1 MIRRIIE
8 LCLKNR
14 ELVLLLALV
23 LIAVSAWMTFH
34 SKLDAVPDLSDTQVL
49 VLTNDLGEPP
59 DVVQDQVTYP
69 LETALLDVPRVASI
83 RGESLFDY
91 SLIHVTFQPGTNLYW
106 ARSRV
111 LEYLNYASTQLPRGV
126 TPQLG
131 PDATGVGWAYQYAL
145 LSGWYCARFP
155 QGIWQEPKT
164 GRWYRSVAA
173 APAAERARL
182 RLVRGF
188 THQGVCPVDGTR
200 LARAEVSLAGLRS
213 LQDWFVRFELES
225 VPGVS
230 EVAPL
235 GGFVREYQV
244 IINPNRI
251 RAYHLSLA
259 RIRSAIRD
267 SNNDV
272 GGSIIEQSE
281 ISYMVRSRG
290 YLRNLKQLGE
300 VPVGRAQD
308 GTPILL
314 RDVATLQLGG
324 QQRQGICDWD
334 GRGEAACGI
343 VVVRFHGDTYRVI
356 EAVKHEIGQIQRS
369 LPPGVL
375 VRTGY
380 DRTRLIN
387 RAIATLSDTLT
398 EEMIVVALVC
408 ILFLL
413 HGRSALVAII
423 VIPTSMLIS
432 LAILYLMGVSA
443 NIMSLSGIAIAIGV
457 VVDSAIVTVEN
468 AHQHLNAEEIRFG
481 KGEAR
486 RERWL
491 IIREAAAEVAPS
503 LFFSLLILT
512 VSFLPIFILP
522 GESGKMFRPLA
533 LTGTFA
539 MAAAA
544 VVSITLIPVLMGYF
558 IKPDLLPVAWPR
570 PVQIALAAGV
580 AAVAGG
586 AVFLLSGHS
595 PLLVR
600 HRWAAAIATVA
611 LMLLL
616 TVPQRII
623 AEQHNPISR
632 ALQNGFAPVF
642 RFAIRNRWV
651 VLPIAAALVL
661 SILWPLSHLGTQ
673 FTPPLWEGDL
683 EYMPTTY
690 PGLGITEA
698 RSILQQTD
706 KIMMRFPEVA
716 SVFGQ
721 AGRAQTATD
730 DAPLGMLD
738 TIVQLKPRE
747 QWPVAAMPRFYR
759 HWPHWLQWPLQ
770 HTFWPEQERVT
781 VAQLENGYTD
791 PAGTYHEG
799 LNQAL
804 DIPGL
809 PPYWTMPVANR
820 TNMVNSG
827 SKTLIGIRVMGSDL
841 AVLGRLS
848 NEIARA
854 LTPVRGTLSAIAN
867 QTLGGYYLDIHVQ
880 RGVAARYGLTVG
892 AVQRVISMAIGGE
905 QLGTMVL
912 GVERYPINLRYP
924 VNLRDSPQALRQL
937 PVMLPGGGSIPL
949 GMVATIRYDAGPPAI
964 DSYDTRTVNYI
975 NVTTQVSD
983 LVGYV
988 RRAEAAIARSV
999 TLPPGYTY
1007 EWVGQYQQIHA
1018 ANQRLA
1024 LAVPLVLLAIIVLL
1038 FLATGHFMR
1047 VLGVLLAVPFG
1058 LVGAFWALWI
1068 LHYQL
1073 SVAVWVGI
1081 IALAGLAA
1089 EMGLV
1094 LLVYLD
1100 VSVRQARESGH
1111 LRNRDELLEA
1121 VYTATVRRIRPKTMT
1136 VSAALGGLAPLLWA
1150 DGAGADMM
1158 RHLAVPMI
1166 FGLITSFALEL
1177 LVLPTVYY
1185 MMMSYALRDQFETHA
1200 SPSAALSPSA
1210 LHSGD
1215 GA

>member
-1 MIRRIIE
+1 MIRRLME
-8 LCLKNR
+8 WCFENR
-14 ELVLLLALV
+14 SLTVIGALMLLVAGILAVRNTPLEA
-23 LIAVSAWMTFH
+23 I
-34 SKLDAVPDLSDTQVL
+34 PDISPTQVIIK
-49 VLTNDLGEPP
+49 TSYPGQAPQ
-59 DVVQDQVTYP
+59 VVQDQVTYP
-69 LETALLDVPRVASI
+69 LETALLDVPKVESI
-83 RGESLFDY
+83 RGESMFDY

-145 LSGWYCARFP
+145 LSGWYCAQYP
-155 QGIWQEPKT
+155 QGIWRDAQT
-164 GRWYRSVAA
+164 GKWYRSAQA
-173 APAAERARL
+173 APSGARARL

-188 THQGVCPVDGTR
+188 THGGVCPLDGTA
-200 LARAEVSLAGLRS
+200 LKNADVSLAGLRS
-213 LQDWFVRFELES
+213 LQDWFMRFELEAVS
-225 VPGVS
+225 GVS

-259 RIRSAIRD
+259 RIRRAIRD

-272 GGSIIEQSE
+272 GGSVIEQSE

-290 YLRNLKQLGE
+290 YLKNLRQLGE
-300 VPVGRAQD
+300 VPVGRETD

-334 GRGEAACGI
+334 GKGEAACGI
-343 VVVRFHGDTYRVI
+343 VVVRFHGNTYRVV
-356 EAVKHEIGQIQRS
+356 EAVKQKIGQIQRS

-375 VRTGY
+375 IRTGY
-380 DRTRLIN
+380 DRTLLIN
-387 RAIATLSDTLT
+387 RAISTLSDTLT

-413 HGRSALVAII
+413 HGRSALIAII

-468 AHQHLNAEEIRFG
+468 AHQHLNAEDMRIRN
-481 KGEAR
+481 GEER
-486 RERWL
+486 RERWQ
-491 IIREAAAEVAPS
+491 IILQAAAEVAPS
-503 LFFSLLILT
+503 LFFSLLILA

-522 GESGKMFRPLA
+522 GESGKMFSPLA

-544 VVSITLIPVLMGYF
+544 IASITLIPALMVYF
-558 IKPDLLPVAWPR
+558 IKPNLFPGQWSRRL
-570 PVQIALAAGV
+570 QLALAVGLAALGGV
-580 AAVAGG
+580 AVLILAA
-586 AVFLLSGHS
+586 HS

-600 HRWAAAIATVA
+600 HRWTAAVATVV
-611 LMLLL
+611 LLL
-616 TVPQRII
+616 LLAVPQRII
-623 AEQHNPISR
+623 PEQRNPISR

-642 RFAIRNRWV
+642 RFAIRYRWV
-651 VLPIAAALVL
+651 LLPVAAALVL
-661 SILWPLSHLGTQ
+661 STLWPLSRLGTQ

-698 RSILQQTD
+698 RAILQQTD
-706 KIMMRFPEVA
+706 RIIMRFPEVA

-721 AGRAQTATD
+721 SGRAETATD
-730 DAPLGMLD
+730 DASLGMLD
-738 TIVQLKPRE
+738 TIVHLKPRD
-747 QWPVAAMPRFYR
+747 QWPDAAVARFYR
-759 HWPHWLQWPLQ
+759 HWPHWLQWPFRQ
-770 HTFWPEQERVT
+770 TFWPDREPVT
-781 VAQLENGYTD
+781 VDQLENGFSG
-791 PAGTYHEG
+791 PAGTFHEG

-827 SKTLIGIRVMGSDL
+827 SKTLIGIRVSGPDL
-841 AVLGRLS
+841 AVLGKLS
-848 NEIARA
+848 NGIAQA
-854 LTPVRGTLSAIAN
+854 ITPVRGTLSAIAN
-867 QTLGGYYLDIHVQ
+867 QTLGGHYLDIHVQ
-880 RGVAARYGLTVG
+880 RDVAARYGLTVG
-892 AVQRVISMAIGGE
+892 GVQRVISMAIGGE
-905 QLGTMVL
+905 KIGTMVR

-924 VNLRDSPQALRQL
+924 VNLRDSPQELRQM
-937 PVMLPGGGSIPL
+937 PVMLPGGGSIAL
-949 GMVATIRYDAGPPAI
+949 GMVATIRYDGGPPSI

-988 RRAEAAIARSV
+988 HRAEAAIARRV
-999 TLPPGYTY
+999 MLPPGYTY
-1007 EWVGQYQQIHA
+1007 QWVGQYQQIHA

-1024 LAVPLVLLAIIVLL
+1024 LVVPLALLAIVVLL
-1038 FLATGHFMR
+1038 FLATGHLMR

-1058 LVGAFWALWI
+1058 LVGAFWALWVM
-1068 LHYQL
+1068 HYQL
-1073 SVAVWVGI
+1073 SVAVWVGV

-1100 VSVRQARESGH
+1100 VSVREARESGR
-1111 LRNRDELLEA
+1111 LRNRGELLEA
-1121 VYTATVRRIRPKTMT
+1121 INTATVRRIRPKTMT
-1136 VSAALGGLAPLLWA
+1136 VSAALVGLAPLLWA
-1150 DGAGADMM
+1150 QGSGADMM

-1177 LVLPTVYY
+1177 LVLPTAYY
-1185 MMMSYALRDQFETHA
+1185 MLMSYALRRHFEAHA
-1200 SPSAALSPSA
+1200 PPDAAEAHARLN
-1210 LHSGD
+1210 LGD
-1215 GA
+1215 GV

>member
-1 MIRRIIE
+1 MIRKIIE
-8 LCLKNR
+8 LSVKNR
-14 ELVLLLALV
+14 ELVLLLALMV
-23 LIAVSAWMTFH
+23 IAVAAWMSFH

-49 VLTNDLGEPP
+49 VLTDYRGEPP

-69 LETALLDVPRVASI
+69 LETALLDVPKVESI
-83 RGESLFDY
+83 RGESMFDY

-111 LEYLNYASTQLPRGV
+111 LEYLNYANTRLPRGV

-145 LSGWYCARFP
+145 LSGWYCSRYPRGVWRDVKSAKWYPAR
-155 QGIWQEPKT
+155 
-164 GRWYRSVAA
+164 AA
-173 APAAERARL
+173 APAAQRAGL
-182 RLVRGF
+182 TFVRGF
-188 THQGVCPVDGTR
+188 THAGVCPLDGSPLR
-200 LARAEVSLAGLRS
+200 NADVSLAGLRS
-213 LQDWFVRFELES
+213 LQDWFVRFELEA
-225 VPGVS
+225 VPGVA

-244 IINPNRI
+244 IINPERI

-259 RIRSAIRD
+259 EIRSAIRD

-272 GGSIIEQSE
+272 GGSVIEHSE

-290 YLRNLKQLGE
+290 YLHNLRQLGE
-300 VPVGRAQD
+300 VPIGREHD

-334 GRGEAACGI
+334 GKGEAACGI
-343 VVVRFHGDTYRVI
+343 VVVRFHGDTYRVV
-356 EAVKHEIGQIQRS
+356 EAVKHKIARIART

-375 VRTGY
+375 IRTGY
-380 DRTRLIN
+380 DRTLLIN
-387 RAIATLSDTLT
+387 RAISTLSDTLT

-408 ILFLL
+408 IFFLL

-423 VIPTSMLIS
+423 VIPTSMLVS

-468 AHQHLNAEEIRFG
+468 AHQHLNAEDARIRSG
-481 KGEAR
+481 APA
-486 RERWL
+486 RERWMVIL
-491 IIREAAAEVAPS
+491 QAAGEVAPS

-522 GESGKMFRPLA
+522 GESGQMFTPLA

-544 VVSITLIPVLMGYF
+544 IVSITLIPVLMVYF
-558 IKPDLLPVAWPR
+558 IRPTLFPEHWPR
-570 PVQIALAAGV
+570 RWQVALAAV
-580 AAVAGG
+580 LAAAGG
-586 AVFLLSGHS
+586 AGAFVWAGHS
-595 PLLVR
+595 PLLAE
-600 HRWAAAIATVA
+600 HRLSAAFAVTV

-616 TVPQRII
+616 GVPQRIVH
-623 AEQHNPISR
+623 EQDNPISR
-632 ALQNGFAPVF
+632 ALQNGFAPIF
-642 RFAIRNRWV
+642 RFAIRYRWALIAV
-651 VLPIAAALVL
+651 AAALVL
-661 SILWPLSHLGTQ
+661 SVLWPLSRLGTQ

-698 RSILQQTD
+698 RAILQQTD
-706 KIMMRFPEVA
+706 KIIMRFPEVA

-721 AGRAQTATD
+721 SGRAQTATD

-738 TIVQLKPRE
+738 TIVHLKPRQE
-747 QWPVAAMPRFYR
+747 WPEAAVVRFYA
-759 HWPHWLQWPLQ
+759 HWPRWLQWPFR
-770 HTFWPEQERVT
+770 HTFWPDRRRVT
-781 VAQLENGYTD
+781 VDQLENGYTG
-791 PAGTYHEG
+791 PAGTFHEG
-799 LNQAL
+799 LDQAL
-804 DIPGL
+804 NIPGL

-827 SKTLIGIRVMGSDL
+827 SKTLIGIRVSGPSL
-841 AVLGRLS
+841 AVLGKLS

-854 LTPVRGTLSAIAN
+854 VTPVRGTLSAIAN
-867 QTLGGYYLDIHVQ
+867 QTLGGYYLDITV
-880 RGVAARYGLTVG
+880 RRDVAARYGLTVG
-892 AVQRVISMAIGGE
+892 AVQRVISTAIGG
-905 QLGTMVL
+905 QRIGTMVL
-912 GVERYPINLRYP
+912 GVERYPIDLRYP
-924 VNLRDSPQALRQL
+924 VNLRDAPQELRQL

-949 GMVATIRYDAGPPAI
+949 GMVSAIRYHAGPPSI

-975 NVTTQVSD
+975 NVTTGVSD
-983 LVGYV
+983 VLGYV
-988 RRAEAAIARSV
+988 RRADAAIARSV

-1007 EWVGQYQQIHA
+1007 RWVGQFQQIRA
-1018 ANQRLA
+1018 ADQRLA
-1024 LAVPLVLLAIIVLL
+1024 LAVPLALFAIIVLL
-1038 FLATGHFMR
+1038 LLATGHLMR

-1058 LVGAFWALWI
+1058 LVGAFWGLW
-1068 LHYQL
+1068 LMHYEL
-1073 SVAVWVGI
+1073 SVAVWVGV

-1100 VSVRQARESGH
+1100 LSVRE
-1111 LRNRDELLEA
+1111 LRDRAGLHTRADLLEA
-1121 VYTATVRRIRPKTMT
+1121 VYAGTVRRIRPKTMT
-1136 VSAALGGLAPLLWA
+1136 VSAALVGLAPLLWA
-1150 DGAGADMM
+1150 QGSGADMM

-1166 FGLITSFALEL
+1166 FGLVTSFVLEL
-1177 LVLPTVYY
+1177 LVLPALYY
-1185 MMMSYALRDQFETHA
+1185 IVMGHALRHELVPHA
-1200 SPSAALSPSA
+1200 PPAAA
-1210 LHSGD
+1210 DGHGD
-1215 GA
+1215 LNPGGEA

>member
-1 MIRRIIE
+1 MIRKVIE
-8 LCLKNR
+8 LSVKNR

-23 LIAVSAWMTFH
+23 LIAASAWMTFH

-49 VLTNDLGEPP
+49 VLTNYMGEPP

-69 LETALLDVPRVASI
+69 LETALLDVPKVESI
-83 RGESLFDY
+83 RGESMFDY

-111 LEYLNYASTQLPRGV
+111 LEYLNYASTQLPPGV

-145 LSGWYCARFP
+145 LAGWYCAKYP
-155 QGIWQEPKT
+155 QGIWRDTKT
-164 GRWYRSVAA
+164 GKWYRSPGM
-173 APAAERARL
+173 APAGARAEL
-182 RLVRGF
+182 TPVRGF
-188 THQGVCPVDGTR
+188 THDGVCPLDGAP
-200 LARAEVSLAGLRS
+200 LARADVNLAGLRS
-213 LQDWFVRFELES
+213 LQDWFVRFELEAVS
-225 VPGVS
+225 GVS

-244 IINPNRI
+244 VIHPNRI
-251 RAYHLSLA
+251 RAYHLSIA
-259 RIRSAIRD
+259 QIRSAIRD

-281 ISYMVRSRG
+281 LSYMVRSRG
-290 YLRNLKQLGE
+290 YLKNLKQIGE
-300 VPVGRAQD
+300 VPVGRERN
-308 GTPILL
+308 GTPVLL
-314 RDVATLQLGG
+314 RDVATLRLGG

-334 GRGEAACGI
+334 GKGEAACGI
-343 VVVRFHGDTYRVI
+343 VVVRFHGDTYRVVQ
-356 EAVKHEIGQIQRS
+356 AVKQKIAHIQRS

-380 DRTRLIN
+380 DRTLLIN
-387 RAIATLSDTLT
+387 RAISTLSDTLT

-423 VIPTSMLIS
+423 VIPTSMLVS
-432 LAILYLMGVSA
+432 LALLYLMGVSA
-443 NIMSLSGIAIAIGV
+443 NIMSLSGIAIAVGV

-468 AHQHLNAEEIRFG
+468 AHQHLNAEDLRVSS
-481 KGEAR
+481 GEKP
-486 RERWL
+486 RERWTVIL
-491 IIREAAAEVAPS
+491 QAAAEVAPS

-522 GESGKMFRPLA
+522 GESGKMFSPLA

-544 VVSITLIPVLMGYF
+544 LVSITLIPVLMVYF
-558 IKPDLLPVAWPR
+558 ISPSLFPAHWSRHL
-570 PVQIALAAGV
+570 QIGLALALAAAAWAGV
-580 AAVAGG
+580 FVLAGHSSLFAQHRWSAATAG
-586 AVFLLSGHS
+586 AV
-595 PLLVR
+595 
-600 HRWAAAIATVA
+600 

-616 TVPQRII
+616 AVPQRIVH
-623 AEQHNPISR
+623 EQHNPISR
-632 ALQNGFAPVF
+632 TLQGLFGPVF
-642 RFAIRNRWV
+642 RLAIRYRWTLIPLV
-651 VLPIAAALVL
+651 AALVL
-661 SILWPLSHLGTQ
+661 SILWPLSRLGTQ

-698 RSILQQTD
+698 RAILQQTD
-706 KIMMRFPEVA
+706 RIIMRFPEVA

-721 AGRAQTATD
+721 AGRAETATD
-730 DAPLGMLD
+730 DAPIGMLD
-738 TIVQLKPRE
+738 TIVHLKPRD
-747 QWPVAAMPRFYR
+747 QWPYAAIPRFYS
-759 HWPHWLQWPLQ
+759 HWPHWLQWPFR
-770 HTFWPEQERVT
+770 HTFWPDRGHVT
-781 VAQLENGYTD
+781 VDELENGYTD
-791 PAGTYHEG
+791 TAGAFREG

-827 SKTLIGIRVMGSDL
+827 SKTLIGIRVTGPNL
-841 AVLGRLS
+841 AVLGKLS
-848 NEIARA
+848 NDIASA
-854 LTPVRGTLSAIAN
+854 ITSVHGTLSAIAN
-867 QTLGGYYLDIHVQ
+867 QTLGGYYLDIHV
-880 RGVAARYGLTVG
+880 RRDVSARYGLTVG
-892 AVQRVISMAIGGE
+892 AVQRVIGMAIGGE
-905 QLGTMVL
+905 KIGTMVL
-912 GVERYPINLRYP
+912 GVERYPIDLRYP
-924 VNLRDSPQALRQL
+924 VNLRDEPDALRQL

-949 GMVATIRYDAGPPAI
+949 GMVATVRYHAGPPSI

-983 LVGYV
+983 LLGYV
-988 RRAEAAIARSV
+988 RRADAAIAKAL

-1007 EWVGQYQQIHA
+1007 QWVGQFQQIRA
-1018 ANQRLA
+1018 ANERLA
-1024 LAVPLVLLAIIVLL
+1024 IAVPLVLFAIVVLL
-1038 FLATGHFMR
+1038 FLATGHFLR

-1058 LVGAFWALWI
+1058 LVGAFWGLW
-1068 LHYQL
+1068 LMHYQL
-1073 SVAVWVGI
+1073 SVAVWVGV

-1100 VSVRQARESGH
+1100 VSLREFRDSGRLH
-1111 LRNRDELLEA
+1111 SHADLLEA
-1121 VYTATVRRIRPKTMT
+1121 VYTGTVRRIRPKTMT
-1136 VSAALGGLAPLLWA
+1136 VSAALVGLAPLLWA
-1150 DGAGADMM
+1150 QGSGADMM

-1166 FGLITSFALEL
+1166 FGLITSFVLEL
-1177 LVLPTVYY
+1177 LVLPALYY
-1185 MMMSYALRDQFETHA
+1185 IVMGYALRHRLELHMP
-1200 SPSAALSPSA
+1200 PSA
-1210 LHSGD
+1210 GD
-1215 GA
+1215 GHGAPDMGGGV